1 MDDSRDE
8 AMVDGRDDEAESR
21 LPLSSDEQRVLDLY
35 DTLQQLRL
43 EIAIINSQA
52 SHQSARTQGSD
63 EFTGEAQK
71 DLLDA
76 RASDLLP
83 YVERRDEA
91 AISVAKQASDMG
103 ALRSGLTEVQAETT
117 RVTRNN
123 VELTAVLFDLADKVK
138 QKQAGRL
145 DNPRTQSE
153 VARLEGEVKTSRQR
167 WRVMKGVASGVV
179 SGSGVDWA
187 RDDELRDI
195 VLDPESE
202 D

>member
-1 MDDSRDE
+1 
-8 AMVDGRDDEAESR
+8 
-21 LPLSSDEQRVLDLY
+21 
-35 DTLQQLRL
+35 
-43 EIAIINSQA
+43 
-52 SHQSARTQGSD
+52 
-63 EFTGEAQK
+63 
-71 DLLDA
+71 
-76 RASDLLP
+76 
-83 YVERRDEA
+83 
-91 AISVAKQASDMG
+91 MG
-103 ALRSGLTEVQAETT
+103 ARRGDLTDAQAETT
-117 RVTRNN
+117 RVSRSN

-138 QKQAGRL
+138 QKQSGRL

-153 VARLEGEVKTSRQR
+153 VARLEGEVKASRQR